1 MALAKVLGRGQVTLP
16 RAVRGAA
23 GVRPGDTVLVRV
35 TGPGTITLE
44 VLPRMTLADSLAR
57 YAVAEP
63 VDVARL
69 REEAAAD
76 QAEEALAEL
85 RR

>member
-23 GVRPGDTVLVRV
+23 GVRPGDMVLVRA

-44 VLPRMTLADSLAR
+44 VLPRMTLAESLAR

-63 VDVARL
+63 VDVVRL
-69 REEAAAD
+69 REAAAAEA
-76 QAEEALAEL
+76 AEEALAEL

>member
-44 VLPRMTLADSLAR
+44 LLPRMTLAESLAR
-57 YAVAEP
+57 YAVAGP

-69 REEAAAD
+69 REDAAAEH
-76 QAEEALAEL
+76 AAEALGEL

>member
-44 VLPRMTLADSLAR
+44 VLPRTTLAESLAR

-63 VDVARL
+63 VDVDRL
-69 REEAAAD
+69 REIAAAE

>member
-1 MALAKVLGRGQVTLP
+1 VALAKVLGRGQVTLP

-44 VLPRMTLADSLAR
+44 VLPRTTLAESLAR

-69 REEAAAD
+69 RGIATAE

>member
-44 VLPRMTLADSLAR
+44 VLPRTTLAESLAR
-57 YAVAEP
+57 YAIAEP

-69 REEAAAD
+69 REFAAAE